1 MAAEE
6 YGGRLTTTASI
17 PIVRAQP
24 LPVPP
29 IPERIRISA
38 NTITLDQV
46 RTGPRPTND
55 YVDNPTNT
63 RPAVPPRG
71 PGTLVRNNVHT
82 PVPTGERQPMLV
94 DRQPI
99 VFQPVPAGGLKP
111 PSTQISTRT
120 DVDTAKHHVTD
131 NDETHLPSESIIC
144 HKCGK
149 CKCQQCTQR
158 RELPSRWI
166 CNNKFNCSATEIVET
181 CTCLCMVRGIFYHC
195 CKNNEG
201 DCGDDCVSDDPCACC
216 ERPSCCKR
224 WSCLGLLTLCLPCL
238 ACYWP
243 MRCGVCACTTCY
255 NLCTRR
261 GCHCSSKSVSGQNG
275 KRFLLVESES
285 SSA

>member
-1 MAAEE
+1 MAADEN
-6 YGGRLTTTASI
+6 YGGRLTTTAR
-17 PIVRAQP
+17 IVHAQP
-24 LPVPP
+24 VPVPP
-29 IPERIRISA
+29 IPDRIRISA

-63 RPAVPPRG
+63 RPAVPPRRSN
-71 PGTLVRNNVHT
+71 TLVGNNVHT
-82 PVPTGERQPMLV
+82 PVPPGEQQSLLTQPV
-94 DRQPI
+94 
-99 VFQPVPAGGLKP
+99 VFQPVSTGGLKL
-111 PSTQISTRT
+111 PSTQINRTRK
-120 DVDTAKHHVTD
+120 DVETTKHPHVTENED
-131 NDETHLPSESIIC
+131 HAPSESIIC

-158 RELPSRWI
+158 RELPSRWV
-166 CNNKFNCSATEIVET
+166 CNGKFNCSATEVVEM
-181 CTCLCMVRGIFYHC
+181 CTCLCFVKGFFYHC

-201 DCGDDCVSDDPCACC
+201 DCGESVSDDPCACC
-216 ERPSCCKR
+216 ERPSCFKR

-243 MRCGVCACTTCY
+243 MRCGVSACTTCY

-261 GCHCSSKSVSGQNG
+261 GCHCSSSKSVTGQNG